1 MQGPFIDVGLDDC
14 ELFARG
20 VPHEVLTRLRTESP
34 VVRHLERGGPGFWA
48 ITRHADVV
56 RISKD
61 PETFSSA
68 LGTNIFDPPAA
79 DLPLIQAILINMD
92 PPQHVKFRRIVK
104 AGFTPNRIQRLE
116 PHVRAIARSIV
127 DEVAHK
133 GECDFVADVAAEL
146 PLRVIAEMLGV
157 PEGDRRRI
165 YELSN
170 RLILGANASPE
181 NMAASKAAA
190 LEMWLYAQRLAEERK
205 ARPGTDLVSQ
215 LLAGEVDGEKLSELE
230 FDSFFLLLAVA
241 GNETTRNL
249 VSGGMLALLEH
260 PAQRDQLISNRA
272 LLPDAVEELLRW
284 VSPISHMR
292 RTATR
297 DVELRGERILEGEK
311 VVLWYAS
318 ANRDE
323 EVFEKP
329 FRFDV
334 RRRPN
339 RHLAFGIGQH
349 FCLGSHLARMETRVL
364 FEELLRRLPDL
375 ALAGPLRLLR
385 SNFIDGVKEMRVRY
399 TPERR

>member
-14 ELFARG
+14 DLFARG
-20 VPHEVLTRLRTESP
+20 VPHEILTRLRAESP
-34 VVRHLERGGPGFWA
+34 VVRHLERGGPGFWC

-68 LGTNIFDPPAA
+68 RGTNIFDPPAA

-92 PPQHVKFRRIVK
+92 PPRHVKFRRIVK
-104 AGFTPNRIQRLE
+104 AGFTPNRVRRLE
-116 PHVRAIARSIV
+116 PHVRAIARAIV
-127 DEVAHK
+127 DEIAHK
-133 GECDFVADVAAEL
+133 GECDFVNDVAAEL
-146 PLRVIAEMLGV
+146 PLRVITELLGV
-157 PEGDRRRI
+157 PDGDRRRI
-165 YELSN
+165 FELSN
-170 RLILGANASPE
+170 RLILGANATPAE
-181 NMAASKAAA
+181 MADSKAAA
-190 LEMWLYAQRLAEERK
+190 METWLYAQGLAEERK
-205 ARPGTDLVSQ
+205 RRPGDDLVSQ
-215 LLAGEVDGEKLSELE
+215 LLAGEVDGERLSELE

-260 PAQRDQLISNRA
+260 PAQRDQLIANRGW
-272 LLPDAVEELLRW
+272 LPDAVEELLRW

-297 DVELRGERILEGEK
+297 DVELRGQRIHAGEK

-339 RHLAFGIGQH
+339 RHLAFGVGEH

-375 ALAGPLRLLR
+375 ELAGPVRRLA
-385 SNFIDGVKEMRVRY
+385 SNFVNGIVSMPVRFHA
-399 TPERR
+399 E

>member
-1 MQGPFIDVGLDDC
+1 MQGPFIDVGLDDL

-20 VPHEVLTRLRTESP
+20 VPHEVMTRLRTESP

-68 LGTNIFDPPAA
+68 RGTNIFDPPAA
-79 DLPLIQAILINMD
+79 DLPLIQAILIDMD

-116 PHVRAIARSIV
+116 PHVRQIARAIV
-127 DEVAHK
+127 DGIAHK

-165 YELSN
+165 FELSN

-181 NMAASKAAA
+181 AMADSKAAA
-190 LEMWLYAQRLAEERK
+190 MEMWLYAHRLAEERK
-205 ARPGTDLVSQ
+205 HRPDSDLVSQ
-215 LLAGEVDGEKLSELE
+215 LLAGEVDGEKLTELE
-230 FDSFFLLLAVA
+230 FDSFFLLMAVA

-249 VSGGMLALLEH
+249 VSGGMLALIEH
-260 PAQRDQLISNRA
+260 PAQRDQLIVNRA

-284 VSPISHMR
+284 VTPISHMR

-297 DVELRGERILEGEK
+297 DVELRGQRIRAGEK

-318 ANRDE
+318 ANRDA

-349 FCLGSHLARMETRVL
+349 FCLGSHLARMEARVL
-364 FEELLRRLPDL
+364 FGELLRRLPDL
-375 ALAGPLRLLR
+375 ELAGPVQRLA
-385 SNFIDGVKEMRVRY
+385 SNFVNGIVSMPVRFHA
-399 TPERR
+399 E

>member
-1 MQGPFIDVGLDDC
+1 MQGPFIDVGLDDSD
-14 ELFARG
+14 LFARG
-20 VPHEVLTRLRTESP
+20 APHEVLTRLRTESP
-34 VVRHLERGGPGFWA
+34 VVRHLERGGPGFWT

-116 PHVRAIARSIV
+116 PHVRAIARAIV
-127 DEVAHK
+127 DEIAHK
-133 GECDFVADVAAEL
+133 GECDFVTDVAAEL
-146 PLRVIAEMLGV
+146 PLRVITEMLGV

-165 YELSN
+165 FELSN

-181 NMAASKAAA
+181 TMAESKAAA
-190 LEMWLYAQRLAEERK
+190 MEMWLYAHRLAEERK
-205 ARPGTDLVSQ
+205 HRAGSDLVSQ
-215 LLAGEVDGEKLSELE
+215 LLAGEGDGEKLTELE

-260 PAQRDQLISNRA
+260 PAQRDRLLSNRG

-323 EVFEKP
+323 EVFERP

-339 RHLAFGIGQH
+339 RHLAFGIGDH

-375 ALAGPLRLLR
+375 ELAGPVQRLA
-385 SNFIDGVKEMRVRY
+385 SNFVNGIVSMPVKFHAE
-399 TPERR
+399 

>member
-1 MQGPFIDVGLDDC
+1 MQGPLIDVGLDDC
-14 ELFARG
+14 ESFARG
-20 VPHEVLTRLRTESP
+20 VPHEVLARLRTESP

-68 LGTNIFDPPAA
+68 LGTNLFDPPAA

-104 AGFTPNRIQRLE
+104 AGFTPNRVQRLE
-116 PHVRAIARSIV
+116 AHVRAIARSIV
-127 DEVAHK
+127 DDVAHK

-146 PLRVIAEMLGV
+146 PLRVITEMLGV

-165 YELSN
+165 FELSN

-181 NMAASKAAA
+181 TMAESKAAA
-190 LEMWLYAQRLAEERK
+190 MEMWMYAHQLAEERK
-205 ARPGTDLVSQ
+205 ARPGSDLVSQ

-260 PAQRDQLISNRA
+260 PAQRDQLLSNRG

-323 EVFEKP
+323 EVFERP

-339 RHLAFGIGQH
+339 RHLAFGIGEH
-349 FCLGSHLARMETRVL
+349 FCLGSHLARMETRVI

-375 ALAGPLRLLR
+375 QLAGPVRR
-385 SNFIDGVKEMRVRY
+385 MPSNFVNGIVSMPVKFHAE
-399 TPERR
+399 

>member
-1 MQGPFIDVGLDDC
+1 MQGPFIDVGLDDP
-14 ELFARG
+14 ERFAGG
-20 VPHEVLTRLRTESP
+20 VPHEVLTRLRAESP

-61 PETFSSA
+61 PETFSSV

-79 DLPLIQAILINMD
+79 DLPLIQAILLNMD

-104 AGFTPNRIQRLE
+104 AGFTPNRAQKLE
-116 PHVRAIARSIV
+116 PHVRAIARAIV
-127 DEVAHK
+127 DEIAHK
-133 GECDFVADVAAEL
+133 GECDFVTDVAAEL
-146 PLRVIAEMLGV
+146 PLRVITEMLGV

-165 YELSN
+165 FELSN
-170 RLILGANASPE
+170 RLILGANATPGQ
-181 NMAASKAAA
+181 MADSKAAA
-190 LEMWLYAQRLAEERK
+190 MEMWLYAHRLAEERK
-205 ARPGTDLVSQ
+205 RRPGDDLVSQ
-215 LLAGEVDGEKLSELE
+215 LLAGEVDGERLSEIE

-260 PAQRDQLISNRA
+260 PAQRDQLISNRGW
-272 LLPDAVEELLRW
+272 LPDAVEELLRW

-297 DVELRGERILEGEK
+297 DVELRGQRILAGEK

-323 EVFEKP
+323 EVFERP

-339 RHLAFGIGQH
+339 RHLAFGIGEH

-375 ALAGPLRLLR
+375 ELGGPVQRLA
-385 SNFIDGVKEMRVRY
+385 SNFVNGIVSMPVRFHA
-399 TPERR
+399 E

>member
-1 MQGPFIDVGLDDC
+1 MQGPFIDVGLDDP
-14 ELFARG
+14 ERFARG
-20 VPHEVLTRLRTESP
+20 APHEVLSRLRAESP
-34 VVRHLERGGPGFWA
+34 VVRHLEGNGPGFWA
-48 ITRHADVV
+48 VTRHAEIV

-68 LGTNIFDPPAA
+68 LGTNILDPPPA
-79 DLPLIQAILINMD
+79 DLPLVQSMLINMD
-92 PPQHVKFRRIVK
+92 PPRHAKFRRIVK
-104 AGFTPNRIQRLE
+104 AGFTPKRVQRLE

-127 DEVAHK
+127 DEFAHK

-157 PEGDRRRI
+157 PDGDRRRLF
-165 YELSN
+165 ELSN

-181 NMAASKAAA
+181 TMGDSKAAA
-190 LEMWLYAQRLAEERK
+190 MEMWMYAQRLAEERK

-260 PAQRDQLISNRA
+260 PAQRDQLIANRA
-272 LLPDAVEELLRW
+272 LLPDAIEELLRW

-297 DVELRGERILEGEK
+297 DVGLRGERIRRGDK

-323 EVFEKP
+323 EVFEQP

-339 RHLAFGIGQH
+339 RHLAFGIGEH
-349 FCLGSHLARMETRVL
+349 FCLGSHLARMEARVL

-375 ALAGPLRLLR
+375 EPAGPVQRVP
-385 SNFIDGVKEMRVRY
+385 SNFVNGIASMPVRFHA
-399 TPERR
+399 E

>member
-1 MQGPFIDVGLDDC
+1 MQGPLIDVGLDAP

-20 VPHEVLTRLRTESP
+20 VPHEVLTRLRAESP
-34 VVRHLERGGPGFWA
+34 VARHLERGGPGFWA
-48 ITRHADVV
+48 VTRHADIV

-68 LGTNIFDPPAA
+68 RGTNISDPPAA

-92 PPQHVKFRRIVK
+92 PPQHVKFRRIVR
-104 AGFTPNRIQRLE
+104 AGFTPNRVQKLE

-157 PEGDRRRI
+157 PEADRRRI

-181 NMAASKAAA
+181 TMAESKAAA
-190 LEMWLYAQRLAEERK
+190 MEMWMYAQGLAEERK
-205 ARPGTDLVSQ
+205 RRPGTDLVSQ

-260 PAQRDQLISNRA
+260 PAQRDQLIANRG

-297 DVELRGERILEGEK
+297 DVELRGERIRAGEK

-375 ALAGPLRLLR
+375 ELDGPVRRLD
-385 SNFIDGVKEMRVRY
+385 SNFVNGIVSMPVRFHA
-399 TPERR
+399 E

>member
-1 MQGPFIDVGLDDC
+1 VQGPFIDVGLDDC
-14 ELFARG
+14 DLFARG
-20 VPHEVLTRLRTESP
+20 VPHEILTRLRAESP
-34 VVRHLERGGPGFWA
+34 VVRHLERGGPGFWC

-68 LGTNIFDPPAA
+68 RGTNIFDPPAA

-92 PPQHVKFRRIVK
+92 PPRRVKFRRIVK
-104 AGFTPNRIQRLE
+104 AGFTPNRVRRLE
-116 PHVRAIARSIV
+116 PHVRAIARALV
-127 DEVAHK
+127 DEIAHK
-133 GECDFVADVAAEL
+133 GECDFVNDVAAEL
-146 PLRVIAEMLGV
+146 PLRVITELLGV
-157 PEGDRRRI
+157 PDGDRRRI
-165 YELSN
+165 FELSN
-170 RLILGANASPE
+170 RLILGANATPAE
-181 NMAASKAAA
+181 MADSKAAA
-190 LEMWLYAQRLAEERK
+190 METWLYAQGLAEERK
-205 ARPGTDLVSQ
+205 RRPGDDLVSQ
-215 LLAGEVDGEKLSELE
+215 LLAGGERLSELE

-260 PAQRDQLISNRA
+260 PAQRDQLIANRGW
-272 LLPDAVEELLRW
+272 LPDAVEELLRW

-297 DVELRGERILEGEK
+297 DVELRGQRIHAGEK

-339 RHLAFGIGQH
+339 RHLAFGVGEH

-375 ALAGPLRLLR
+375 ELAGPVRRLA
-385 SNFIDGVKEMRVRY
+385 SNFVNGIVSMPVRFHA
-399 TPERR
+399 E